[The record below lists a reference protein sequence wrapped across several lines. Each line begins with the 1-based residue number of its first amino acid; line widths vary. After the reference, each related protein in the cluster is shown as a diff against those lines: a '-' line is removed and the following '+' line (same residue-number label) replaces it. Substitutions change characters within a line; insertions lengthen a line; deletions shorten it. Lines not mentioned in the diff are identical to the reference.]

1 MARPLPRR
9 RRGDVT
15 MRFIADCMLGTLAK
29 WLLILGHDVVY
40 MPRIEDGELVRLAV
54 QEKRTILTRD
64 RKLVKRRAAKDS
76 ILIKSQDLAEQIG
89 QVLEERRLRVR
100 WDDLFRR
107 CLKCNCPTEPA
118 PRDAVK
124 DRVPVY
130 VHRTQ
135 SRFTRCPSCDQIF
148 WRATHVNRMLETLE
162 RRLGRPPAPR
172 GV

>member
-1 MARPLPRR
+1 MK
-9 RRGDVT
+9 
-15 MRFIADCMLGTLAK
+15 FIADCMLGTLAK

-118 PRDAVK
+118 PRDAV
-124 DRVPVY
+124 
-130 VHRTQ
+130 
-135 SRFTRCPSCDQIF
+135 
-148 WRATHVNRMLETLE
+148 
-162 RRLGRPPAPR
+162 
-172 GV
+172 